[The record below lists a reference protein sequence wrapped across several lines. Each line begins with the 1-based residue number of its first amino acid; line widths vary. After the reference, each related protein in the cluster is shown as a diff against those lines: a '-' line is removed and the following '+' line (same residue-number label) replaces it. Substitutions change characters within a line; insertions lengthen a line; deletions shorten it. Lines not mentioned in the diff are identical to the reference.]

1 MLKPLIATT
10 VLAAST
16 VVAPMLHA
24 QARVEESEPLSGAQ
38 VEPSANEGTTTN
50 LQTEMYFRLQSL
62 QEEVLDLRGMVEEQA
77 NEIQRLKQQRMDDY
91 LDLDRRIGELTRQIG
106 GGASGGAGAEGA
118 AVNTDG
124 SLGGGGERASETEMY
139 RNAYELLRDR
149 DIDKAIQAFN
159 AYLDEY
165 PKGNFAGNSHYWLGE
180 IYLLNQNLDDAQKW
194 FERLLREFP
203 DDRKRTDAQYKLG
216 RVYHQQGKNQQAQEL
231 LQDVASG
238 TSDAARL
245 ARQYL
250 EENFQ

>member
-16 VVAPMLHA
+16 VVAPLLHA
-24 QARVEESEPLSGAQ
+24 QARVEESRPLSGAQ
-38 VEPSANEGTTTN
+38 VEPAANEGASN

-62 QEEVLDLRGMVEEQA
+62 QEEVLELRGMVEEQA

-91 LDLDRRIGELTRQIG
+91 LDLDRRIGELTRQMG
-106 GGASGGAGAEGA
+106 GGASGGADLGGESPNG
-118 AVNTDG
+118 DG
-124 SLGGGGERASETEMY
+124 SGGGDRASETEMY
-139 RNAYELLRDR
+139 REAYELLRDR

-165 PKGNFAGNSHYWLGE
+165 PQGNFAGNSHYWLGE

-194 FERLLREFP
+194 FERLLSEFP

-216 RVYHQQGKNQQAQEL
+216 RVYHQQGKNQQAREL